1 MSFKFYYRLNSLKL
15 LFLFLDFLI
24 FYFVNSIAIDVVFCF
39 VHFIL
44 FYIVVITGY
53 YCHYLFSIPNF
64 GVIVTILT
72 DLRNFG
78 IGLKLI
84 IILAANTVPPNTID
98 PISN

>member
-1 MSFKFYYRLNSLKL
+1 MSFKFYYRLNSLKLLL

-24 FYFVNSIAIDVVFCF
+24 FYFVNSIAIDVVL
-39 VHFIL
+39 VLFIL
-44 FYIVVITGY
+44 FLIVVITGY